1 MFVLLCGGTGTFIDL
16 HHPLIHFIDSD
27 SCSLVFL
34 NGAGMVCEE
43 ATLNELLLHR
53 RQSRYRLVLIGK
65 KPLRHDVLLELV
77 EQVVGGLDH
86 VLDDFRCFNVVGGLA
101 YVIDMN
107 GQSDGGV
114 LGRVFQNALPHI

>member
-77 EQVVGGLDH
+77 KAATMGLLKVWGSRLLRGHHQLVVLTVRRAG
-86 VLDDFRCFNVVGGLA
+86 RC
-101 YVIDMN
+101 
-107 GQSDGGV
+107 
-114 LGRVFQNALPHI
+114 